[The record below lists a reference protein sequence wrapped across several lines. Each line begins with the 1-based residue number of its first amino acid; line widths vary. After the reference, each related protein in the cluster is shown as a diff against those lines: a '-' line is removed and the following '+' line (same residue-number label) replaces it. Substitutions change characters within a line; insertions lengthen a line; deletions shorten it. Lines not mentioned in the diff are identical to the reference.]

1 MRIKIEPKEFF
12 MHAVFLAF
20 STEHPDPEDE
30 AIKAYLDAHELIPKA
45 QGTDNI
51 ADQEFDVIYFGGCYL
66 GKHLDVISD
75 MQRQA
80 VERQLLTVAIER
92 SLQEPTALETRR
104 VAEQLPAPQMQGL
117 IAHLV
122 QEFHQ
127 DTSFGAT
134 EAGYLQ
140 VTLEPAVIQQ
150 RFLTLVGQSVSSSV
164 PNRCPRRDIREPV
177 CPSGWQDPL

>member
-12 MHAVFLAF
+12 MYAVFLAF

-30 AIKAYLDAHELIPKA
+30 AIKAYLNAHELIPKA
-45 QGTDNI
+45 QGTDTFE
-51 ADQEFDVIYFGGCYL
+51 DQEFEVMYFGGCYL

-80 VERQLLTVAIER
+80 VEHQLLTVDIER
-92 SLQEPTALETRR
+92 ILQATTAPETRR
-104 VAEQLPAPQMQGL
+104 VADQIPAPQMQAL
-117 IAHLV
+117 IANLV

-127 DTSFGAT
+127 DTSFGAN
-134 EAGYLQ
+134 EAGYLK

-150 RFLTLVGQSVSSSV
+150 RFLELVGKRV
-164 PNRCPRRDIREPV
+164 
-177 CPSGWQDPL
+177 

>member
-45 QGTDNI
+45 QGTDTFD
-51 ADQEFDVIYFGGCYL
+51 DQDFEVLYFGGCYL
-66 GKHLDVISD
+66 GTHLDVMSD

-80 VERQLLTVAIER
+80 VEHELLTVAIER
-92 SLQEPTALETRR
+92 ILQETTAPETRR
-104 VAEQLPAPQMQGL
+104 VAEKTPAPQLKVL
-117 IAHLV
+117 IAHLA

-127 DTSFGAT
+127 DASFGAN
-134 EAGYLQ
+134 EAGYLT
-140 VTLEPAVIQQ
+140 VILEPALIEQ
-150 RFLTLVGQSVSSSV
+150 RFLALVRHGV
-164 PNRCPRRDIREPV
+164 
-177 CPSGWQDPL
+177 

>member
-12 MHAVFLAF
+12 MYAVFLAF

-45 QGTDNI
+45 QGTDRI
-51 ADQEFDVIYFGGCYL
+51 ADQECEVLYFGGCYL
-66 GKHLDVISD
+66 GKHLDVLRD

-80 VERQLLTVAIER
+80 VEHELLTVAIER
-92 SLQEPTALETRR
+92 SLQDTTAPETCR
-104 VAEQLPAPQMQGL
+104 VADQLPAPQMQGL
-117 IAHLV
+117 ITNLV

-127 DTSFGAT
+127 GTSFGAN

-140 VTLEPAVIQQ
+140 VTLEPAVIRQ
-150 RFLTLVGQSVSSSV
+150 RFLELVGHRV
-164 PNRCPRRDIREPV
+164 
-177 CPSGWQDPL
+177 